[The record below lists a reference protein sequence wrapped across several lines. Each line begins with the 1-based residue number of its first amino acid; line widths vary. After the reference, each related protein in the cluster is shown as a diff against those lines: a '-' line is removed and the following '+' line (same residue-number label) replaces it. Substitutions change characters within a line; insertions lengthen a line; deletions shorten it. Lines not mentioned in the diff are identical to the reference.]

1 LAQAA
6 IRQSVTN
13 AGMANAGA
21 AGRAWQDGH
30 GERGQDHVITQ
41 SMARADDM
49 PHSTSAPDANFDANR
64 PAATA
69 RPAAGPS
76 SLAQAL
82 SERLARH
89 PGLTGTALLRDGMD
103 AFAIRALLMRA
114 AERTLDVQYYIWH
127 DDLTGTLLLEE
138 LREAADRGV
147 CVRLLLDDN
156 GIAGLDDVL
165 RSLAEHPNIDVRL
178 FNPFRHRRFK
188 PLDFLFDFSRANRR
202 MHSKSFT
209 ADGQVTIVGGRNVG
223 DEYFAA
229 REGGLFADLDAM
241 CIGPVVDQVAACFEA
256 FWTSGSA
263 RDIRALVR
271 APAPGVEASLAERR
285 RRRLAGERAQ
295 SYRDAVRELPFIH
308 EIEAQK
314 LAFTWARVELVSDAP
329 EKVLASGSG
338 EPKMVDALVDVIG
351 EPDSELLIVSGY
363 FVPTAAGADAFA
375 RMARQGLDIRVLTN
389 SYASTDVG
397 VVHAGY
403 IRYRKQLVEA
413 GVRLYEMPS
422 PGDAPKTARKFVR
435 AGSRKAL
442 GRPGS
447 TLHAKAFTV
456 DGKRLFVGSFNFDP
470 RSVSLNTELGIV
482 IASEDLAEAMRAAF
496 DDAIGA
502 GTYRLVVADDGG
514 LGWIDQR
521 DDDPAV
527 ERTEPG
533 TSIWSRGIVRVLA
546 RLPIEWLL

>member
-1 LAQAA
+1 
-6 IRQSVTN
+6 
-13 AGMANAGA
+13 M
-21 AGRAWQDGH
+21 
-30 GERGQDHVITQ
+30 
-41 SMARADDM
+41 
-49 PHSTSAPDANFDANR
+49 
-64 PAATA
+64 
-69 RPAAGPS
+69 
-76 SLAQAL
+76 
-82 SERLARH
+82 
-89 PGLTGTALLRDGMD
+89 
-103 AFAIRALLMRA
+103 
-114 AERTLDVQYYIWH
+114 
-127 DDLTGTLLLEE
+127 
-138 LREAADRGV
+138 
-147 CVRLLLDDN
+147 
-156 GIAGLDDVL
+156 
-165 RSLAEHPNIDVRL
+165 
-178 FNPFRHRRFK
+178 
-188 PLDFLFDFSRANRR
+188 
-202 MHSKSFT
+202 
-209 ADGQVTIVGGRNVG
+209 
-223 DEYFAA
+223 
-229 REGGLFADLDAM
+229 
-241 CIGPVVDQVAACFEA
+241 
-256 FWTSGSA
+256 
-263 RDIRALVR
+263 
-271 APAPGVEASLAERR
+271 
-285 RRRLAGERAQ
+285 
-295 SYRDAVRELPFIH
+295 
-308 EIEAQK
+308 
-314 LAFTWARVELVSDAP
+314 
-329 EKVLASGSG
+329 
-338 EPKMVDALVDVIG
+338 
-351 EPDSELLIVSGY
+351 
-363 FVPTAAGADAFA
+363 
-375 RMARQGLDIRVLTN
+375 LTN

>member
-1 LAQAA
+1 
-6 IRQSVTN
+6 
-13 AGMANAGA
+13 
-21 AGRAWQDGH
+21 
-30 GERGQDHVITQ
+30 
-41 SMARADDM
+41 M

-351 EPDSELLIVSGY
+351 EPDSELLIVSMSAWSM
-363 FVPTAAGADAFA
+363 PATSATAS
-375 RMARQGLDIRVLTN
+375 N
-389 SYASTDVG
+389 SSRRACDCTRCP
-397 VVHAGY
+397 APATP
-403 IRYRKQLVEA
+403 RKQRA
-413 GVRLYEMPS
+413 NSFAPDRARPWAARAPPFTPRRSRSTANACSSARSISIPGRCPS
-422 PGDAPKTARKFVR
+422 IP
-435 AGSRKAL
+435 
-442 GRPGS
+442 
-447 TLHAKAFTV
+447 
-456 DGKRLFVGSFNFDP
+456 NW
-470 RSVSLNTELGIV
+470 
-482 IASEDLAEAMRAAF
+482 AS
-496 DDAIGA
+496 
-502 GTYRLVVADDGG
+502 
-514 LGWIDQR
+514 
-521 DDDPAV
+521 
-527 ERTEPG
+527 
-533 TSIWSRGIVRVLA
+533 
-546 RLPIEWLL
+546 